1 MGGADARKLSVPPC
15 CIISKGSFL
24 GLQAAAHI
32 ISAGGQELRGSGSG
46 WCMPVLVSVSV
57 LQDYQADLFKEL
69 DERKA
74 MSSDDITEL
83 RRTKETAHAIGHLWL
98 TLSDI
103 REKNKRWCFRGS
115 CLVAL

>member
-1 MGGADARKLSVPPC
+1 
-15 CIISKGSFL
+15 
-24 GLQAAAHI
+24 
-32 ISAGGQELRGSGSG
+32 
-46 WCMPVLVSVSV
+46 MPVLVSVSV
-57 LQDYQADLFKEL
+57 LQDYQADLLKEL